1 MRASKGENGSAST
14 RVPRN
19 RGQGPWM
26 TGHSLHLQSGLT
38 RPARWHGRLC
48 RPSCTC
54 TGRRLTSCG
63 GPASPYLNRA
73 NAPHGG
79 PGRCGTGHP
88 SVSDDRSDRLENP
101 KTGPLQRSRCQCR
114 DGGRAHDEP
123 PQQKGEARH
132 SRHHRPGEAIAEIGL
147 AHWLVVASRG
157 PRRPHG
163 QGLDEGVWCED
174 VSGAP
179 RRLAHRHLLLL
190 RFRFQGFPNSRRT
203 PRHERPPQTR

>member
-1 MRASKGENGSAST
+1 MRASKLENSSAST

-19 RGQGPWM
+19 RGQGLWM

-54 TGRRLTSCG
+54 ADRRLTSCG
-63 GPASPYLNRA
+63 SPAFLYLNRA

-88 SVSDDRSDRLENP
+88 SISDDRSDRLENP
-101 KTGPLQRSRCQCR
+101 KTGPHQRSRCQRR

-123 PQQKGEARH
+123 PQRKGEARH
-132 SRHHRPGEAIAEIGL
+132 SRHHRPGEAIAENGL
-147 AHWLVVASRG
+147 ARWQVEASRVLPHLHG
-157 PRRPHG
+157 RGRDEGAWCGGANEAIRRP
-163 QGLDEGVWCED
+163 
-174 VSGAP
+174 
-179 RRLAHRHLLLL
+179 AHQHLLLHL
-190 RFRFQGFPNSRRT
+190 LFHVAGFPN
-203 PRHERPPQTR
+203 